1 MFKKITLNLENGKQ
15 FVIDAP
21 ENSSRNIYIDGIT
34 IDGKDY
40 DKNYITQGMIDN
52 GGGMEIK
59 MSDKPNMTRG
69 TTEEAYP
76 YSFSNELKQTETK

>member
-1 MFKKITLNLENGKQ
+1 MFKKITLNLENGRQ

-40 DKNYITQGMIDN
+40 DKNYITHGMIDN
-52 GGGMEIK
+52 G
-59 MSDKPNMTRG
+59 RG